1 MFHILLHPFVV
12 KSAETLAKQ
21 LVVSRCQSRRGHVL
35 CDPNIVSLMSAVDF
49 GRSAAAIDLHV
60 CRPDS
65 FSRKPYAPF
74 LLDKFKKV
82 HLAGTGYFRRES
94 LVCSWFPNLARK
106 LA

>member
-1 MFHILLHPFVV
+1 M
-12 KSAETLAKQ
+12 
-21 LVVSRCQSRRGHVL
+21 SRCQSRRGHVL

-65 FSRKPYAPF
+65 FSRKIYAPL

-82 HLAGTGYFRRES
+82 RPCTGYFRRES
-94 LVCSWFPNLARK
+94 PLKALSVHGSPIWRASWRGREMFVLQ
-106 LA
+106 